1 MIREFIKCSNK
12 LLKNSASYSELQSRM
27 QKGSKAQERL
37 LDARDEPAQQRT
49 QGLSVAIFL
58 LLCALLLTFVMLGA
72 SYQQNVLLQKR
83 LSGKLTR

>member
-1 MIREFIKCSNK
+1 
-12 LLKNSASYSELQSRM
+12 
-27 QKGSKAQERL
+27 
-37 LDARDEPAQQRT
+37 
-49 QGLSVAIFL
+49 LSVAIFL

>member
-1 MIREFIKCSNK
+1 
-12 LLKNSASYSELQSRM
+12 M

-49 QGLSVAIFL
+49 QGLSVAVFL
-58 LLCALLLTFVMLGA
+58 LLCALLLTFIMLGA

-83 LSGKLTR
+83 LSGELTRWPA